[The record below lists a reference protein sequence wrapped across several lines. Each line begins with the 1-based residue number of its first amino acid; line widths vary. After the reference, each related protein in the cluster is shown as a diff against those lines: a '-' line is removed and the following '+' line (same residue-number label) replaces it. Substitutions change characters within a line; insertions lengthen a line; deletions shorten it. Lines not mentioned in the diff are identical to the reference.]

1 MYGVLSTVH
10 LLENDMLN
18 LTATDVINIV
28 TVLANIIISFVTYNV
43 CKKNNNRSDILN
55 SLIILCDDCEN
66 NLSSYWQKTMPHNDR
81 VLLASAIKTNMKKV
95 RSLLLVLGKQYL
107 SIRHGEPYKMAEG
120 PGDGISVSFEV
131 SLFADGSPHDRGDLP
146 CYGGLFS
153 YDDFH
158 VFGFGFFS
166 GLFFVLCALCLVALL
181 VVDQLAVIVDMVA
194 VFVIVGLFVF
204 VSVPGHIFRDGV
216 SPESKQND
224 DDEQRQR
231 AYDRKQ
237 D

>member
-1 MYGVLSTVH
+1 
-10 LLENDMLN
+10 MLN

-107 SIRHGEPYKMAEG
+107 SKEEIM
-120 PGDGISVSFEV
+120 I
-131 SLFADGSPHDRGDLP
+131 L
-146 CYGGLFS
+146 
-153 YDDFH
+153 
-158 VFGFGFFS
+158 
-166 GLFFVLCALCLVALL
+166 
-181 VVDQLAVIVDMVA
+181 
-194 VFVIVGLFVF
+194 
-204 VSVPGHIFRDGV
+204 
-216 SPESKQND
+216 QND
-224 DDEQRQR
+224 WNEIDKKATGGTFETGAFKIDKNRYEETSALILSFRT
-231 AYDRKQ
+231 KVVEKKIV
-237 D
+237 